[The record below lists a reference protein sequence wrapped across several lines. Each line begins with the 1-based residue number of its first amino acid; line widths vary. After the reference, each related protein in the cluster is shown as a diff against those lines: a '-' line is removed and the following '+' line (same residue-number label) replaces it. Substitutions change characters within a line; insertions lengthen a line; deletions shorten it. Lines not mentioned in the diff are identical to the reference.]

1 MKLRLVSIDD
11 QPEPPS
17 EPRLTARPLGATDP
31 GADGPLWSTVAA
43 IADTLAQP
51 LLVAAEGRVIA
62 ANEAMRRLANG
73 NRLIGRAFAEIVDG
87 TEPGPLAGVAGEDMA
102 YALLRVAEGAP
113 AVPARLQLVEPLGL
127 GRRLTVAV
135 AEGVDL
141 LEPRHAALRDSEAR
155 FRAIVNT
162 LPLPIAIARLDDDR
176 LIFVNEQWCAMA
188 GLEREDAIGRQVT
201 DFYVE
206 PEDRERLKGA
216 LLAQGAVRQ
225 FLTRH
230 RFGSRTLWVEL
241 RAITMNFAGHPA
253 SLAVFQDVTDAKE
266 HERLLVEAKEA
277 AEAANRT
284 KSEFLASMSHELR
297 TPLNAILGFSD
308 MIMLEAFGPAG
319 NPRYVEYAKD
329 IHESGT
335 LLLRLINDVLDL
347 AKMEAGKLSLVEE
360 LFDIADAV
368 GAALRVTEPLASA
381 GKIALGTEPAP
392 TWFRLRGDQRRVTQV
407 LINLLSN
414 GVKFTPAGGRVTV
427 SAGIG
432 PGGAG
437 IIGVS
442 DTGIGISAE
451 DLQRLTEPFV
461 QLESTMTRRFR
472 GSGLGLAIARSLTE
486 MHGGRIAIDSE
497 PGKGT
502 TVRVAF
508 PPERVLCVQ

>member
-11 QPEPPS
+11 QPEPGP
-17 EPRLTARPLGATDP
+17 EARLGARQLGATEHGGD
-31 GADGPLWSTVAA
+31 GALWSTVAA
-43 IADTLAQP
+43 IIDVVTQP
-51 LLVAAEGRVIA
+51 MLVAAEGKVIA
-62 ANEAMRRLANG
+62 ANDAMRRLAAG
-73 NRLIGRAFAEIVDG
+73 SRLVGRPFAEIVDG
-87 TEPGPLAGVAGEDMA
+87 AEPASLSSVAGEDTA
-102 YALLRVAEGAP
+102 FVLLRVADGAP
-113 AVPARLQLVEPLGL
+113 PVPARLQLVEPLGL
-127 GRRLTVAV
+127 RRRLTVAV
-135 AEGVDL
+135 AEGSDL

-162 LPLPIAIARLDDDR
+162 LPLPVAIARLDDDR
-176 LIFVNEQWCAMA
+176 LIFVNEQWCQMA
-188 GLEREDAIGRQVT
+188 GLEREDVLGREVT

-216 LLAQGAVRQ
+216 LLADGAVRQ

-241 RAITMNFAGHPA
+241 RAITMTFAGHAA
-253 SLAVFQDVTDAKE
+253 SLSVFQDVTDARE

-308 MIMLEAFGPAG
+308 MIRLEAFGPVG
-319 NPRYVEYAKD
+319 NERYTEYAKD
-329 IHESGT
+329 IHDSGM
-335 LLLRLINDVLDL
+335 LLLRMINDVLDL
-347 AKMEAGKLSLVEE
+347 AKMEAGKLALVEE
-360 LFDIADAV
+360 VFDVADVLA
-368 GAALRVTEPLASA
+368 AALRVIEPMAAA
-381 GKIALGTEPAP
+381 GRIALGTEPASI
-392 TWFRLRGDQRRVTQV
+392 WFRLRGDQRRVTQV

-414 GVKFTPAGGRVTV
+414 AVKFTPAGGRATV
-427 SAGIG
+427 EVGVG
-432 PGGAG
+432 PGGSGMIA
-437 IIGVS
+437 VR

-486 MHGGRIAIDSE
+486 MHGGRIAIEST
-497 PGKGT
+497 PGAGT
-502 TVRVAF
+502 TVRVML
-508 PPERVLCVQ
+508 PPERIVLAR